1 MQLADVTARANCPI
15 RLLIMSG
22 WANIIYTRGQQ
33 VAGGTL
39 AKYLLPFAKSPV
51 TTFCVTRVTR
61 KNLAKIFSHAFAGND
76 RPSGSSTV
84 RLSQY
89 R

>member
-1 MQLADVTARANCPI
+1 MQLADVTARANCPTI
-15 RLLIMSG
+15 NYVWLE
-22 WANIIYTRGQQ
+22 ANIIYTRGQQ
-33 VAGGTL
+33 VVGGTL

-51 TTFCVTRVTR
+51 TTLCVTR

-76 RPSGSSTV
+76 RPSTV
-84 RLSQY
+84 RLLQY